1 MTLLPERPRSKVVE
15 AARAGG
21 SMSERGGSMDALCDQ
36 LAEMSVRDKFAALK
50 AKAKSIAEVRGLKK
64 AVSSKTEQEVA
75 ELPLVVATVVAAKE
89 RTTELA
95 FEQDDQPGMRE
106 MGVGRVLGVLDA
118 VGSQEQA
125 LALIDAAESYV
136 ILMGFTYDR
145 QDVTDALI
153 RAVRRGLGVRVGLD
167 RRFTLSGKCRDQLQR
182 AKQLYAEGAKVRLL
196 DGGSLSGEYRQVG
209 RAVGGLGIAH
219 AKVLHSDKGTV
230 IGSCNWTTSS
240 RANLETGLWVEL
252 DLVEARKLCLVL
264 QGRLDAGVD
273 LRDAEVAREQSRS
286 VSPRS
291 AAGRRARSQ
300 SRSALDVEA
309 APSR

>member
-1 MTLLPERPRSKVVE
+1 
-15 AARAGG
+15 
-21 SMSERGGSMDALCDQ
+21 MDALCDQ

-50 AKAKSIAEVRGLKK
+50 AKAKSIAEVRELKK
-64 AVSSKTEQEVA
+64 AVPSKTEPEAV

-95 FEQDDQPGMRE
+95 CDQADQPGIRE
-106 MGVGRVLGVLDA
+106 GVGRVLGVLDA

-182 AKQLYAEGAKVRLL
+182 AKQLYAEGAKVKLL

-230 IGSCNWTTSS
+230 IGSCNWTT
-240 RANLETGLWVEL
+240 
-252 DLVEARKLCLVL
+252 
-264 QGRLDAGVD
+264 
-273 LRDAEVAREQSRS
+273 
-286 VSPRS
+286 
-291 AAGRRARSQ
+291 
-300 SRSALDVEA
+300 
-309 APSR
+309 

>member
-1 MTLLPERPRSKVVE
+1 M
-15 AARAGG
+15 A
-21 SMSERGGSMDALCDQ
+21 CDQ
-36 LAEMSVRDKFAALK
+36 A
-50 AKAKSIAEVRGLKK
+50 
-64 AVSSKTEQEVA
+64 
-75 ELPLVVATVVAAKE
+75 
-89 RTTELA
+89 
-95 FEQDDQPGMRE
+95 DQPGIRE
-106 MGVGRVLGVLDA
+106 GVGRVLGVLDA
-118 VGSQEQA
+118 VGSQERA

-167 RRFTLSGKCRDQLQR
+167 RRFTMSGKCRDQLQR

-196 DGGSLSGEYRQVG
+196 DGGSLSGEYHQVG

-291 AAGRRARSQ
+291 AASRRARSQ